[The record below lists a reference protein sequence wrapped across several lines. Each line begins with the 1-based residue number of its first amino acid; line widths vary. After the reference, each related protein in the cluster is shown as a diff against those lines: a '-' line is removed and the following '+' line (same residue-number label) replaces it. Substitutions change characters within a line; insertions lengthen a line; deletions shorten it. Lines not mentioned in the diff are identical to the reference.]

1 MDPITNFK
9 ELESHFATLPVKKRI
24 AVVCPSDDH
33 TIEVVERCLRQNLAE
48 FTLCLAEPSDWAE
61 RMASKHAD
69 KVAVEL
75 TSSADDAARAAVADV
90 RSGHSDV
97 VMKGAINT
105 DNLLRAVLNKE
116 EGLLKSGNV
125 LTHMTA
131 AEIPAYH
138 KMLFFSD
145 AAVIPQ
151 PDLTQLE
158 AMIGYDVNILRN
170 LRISNPK
177 VALIHFTEKT
187 NPKFVNTTYYQ
198 QIKQLNT
205 HGYFGHGVTIDGP
218 MDVKTACNRH
228 SAEIKHI
235 ASSVS
240 GNADLLIFPDLVS
253 ANTFYKSISLF
264 AKATMAGIICGAD
277 APVVIPSRAD
287 SAESKF
293 FSLALACTALP

>member
-9 ELESHFATLPVKKRI
+9 ELESHFASLPVKKRV
-24 AVVCPSDDH
+24 AVVCPSDNH
-33 TIEVVERCLRQNLAE
+33 TMEVVERCLKQRLAK
-48 FTLCLAEPSDWAE
+48 FTLCLSEPSDWAE
-61 RMASKHAD
+61 RMTSLYPDAVGVEHTASVD
-69 KVAVEL
+69 E
-75 TSSADDAARAAVADV
+75 AARAAVTDA
-90 RSGHSDV
+90 RFGRSDV

-105 DNLLRAVLNKE
+105 DNLLRAVLSKE
-116 EGLLKSGNV
+116 EGLLRPGRV
-125 LTHMTA
+125 LTHVTA
-131 AEIPAYH
+131 AEIPTYH
-138 KMLFFSD
+138 KLLFFSD

-151 PDLTQLE
+151 PDLNQLD
-158 AMIGYDVNILRN
+158 AMIGYDVDILRS
-170 LRISNPK
+170 LRITDPK

-187 NPKFVNTTYYQ
+187 NPKFINTVYYQ
-198 QIKQLNT
+198 QLKQLASEG
-205 HGYFGHGVTIDGP
+205 HFGSGVTIEGP
-218 MDVKTACNRH
+218 MDVKTACDRH

-235 ASSVS
+235 ASTVT

-293 FSLALACTALP
+293 FSLALACTALT

>member
-1 MDPITNFK
+1 MNPIKNFE
-9 ELESHFATLPVKKRI
+9 ELKSHFAALPVKKRV

-33 TIEVVERCLRQNLAE
+33 TMEVVERCLRQNLAE
-48 FTLCLAEPSDWAE
+48 FTLCLAESSDWAE
-61 RMASKHAD
+61 RIASLYPD
-69 KVAVEL
+69 KIDIEL
-75 TSSADDAARAAVADV
+75 TTSADDAARAAVSDV
-90 RSGHSDV
+90 RSGRSDV

-105 DNLLRAVLNKE
+105 DNLLHAVLNKE
-116 EGLLKSGNV
+116 EGLLKPGHV

-131 AEIPAYH
+131 AEIPTYH
-138 KMLFFSD
+138 KLLFFSD

-158 AMIGYDVNILRN
+158 AMISYDVAILRN
-170 LRISNPK
+170 LRIANPQI
-177 VALIHFTEKT
+177 ALIHFTEKT
-187 NPKFVNTTYYQ
+187 NPKFINTIYYQ
-198 QIKQLNT
+198 QIKQLNAE
-205 HGYFGHGVTIDGP
+205 GFFGRGVTIEGP
-218 MDVKTACNRH
+218 MDVKTACDRH

-235 ASSVS
+235 NSTVA

-293 FSLALACTALP
+293 FSLALACLALT